1 MDWLNAQRE
10 EEIGFADRHSL
21 VAKTASGFF
30 TPCLCSG
37 NGGSVTMVRT
47 RAIETTNQNKK
58 TMRRMRV
65 TLVFVINVIHP
76 IGQGRLIGYTSEF
89 PYSRS
94 CLRPPHKH
102 CADGAEDRYRRP
114 ENPPKGLLA
123 WSVLLIT
130 EAYGQRLLL
139 IGHGNPYA
147 FKLLQF
153 GEIGLKFFGHLLGWE
168 SNTNAKLCGAV
179 SQLARFSPERR
190 PVQAHKE

>member
-1 MDWLNAQRE
+1 MLSVKKRLGLPSAIRLWQ
-10 EEIGFADRHSL
+10 
-21 VAKTASGFF
+21 KTASGFL
-30 TPCLCSG
+30 PPWLWSG

-102 CADGAEDRYRRP
+102 CADGAEDRYCRP

-123 WSVLLIT
+123 
-130 EAYGQRLLL
+130 
-139 IGHGNPYA
+139 
-147 FKLLQF
+147 
-153 GEIGLKFFGHLLGWE
+153 
-168 SNTNAKLCGAV
+168 
-179 SQLARFSPERR
+179 
-190 PVQAHKE
+190 

>member
-1 MDWLNAQRE
+1 MDWMNDQRE
-10 EEIGFADRHSL
+10 ENIGFAERYSL

-30 TPCLCSG
+30 TPCLWSG
-37 NGGSVTMVRT
+37 NGGRVTMVRAG
-47 RAIETTNQNKK
+47 AIETTNQNQK

-65 TLVFVINVIHP
+65 TWVFVINVIHP

-130 EAYGQRLLL
+130 EAYGQRLLI
-139 IGHGNPYA
+139 IGHGNTYA
-147 FKLLQF
+147 FTLLQF
-153 GEIGLKFFGHLLGWE
+153 AAIGLKFFSHLLGWE
-168 SNTNAKLCGAV
+168 SNTNAILYRAL
-179 SQLARFSPERR
+179 SELARFSPERR